1 MYKPIAAFI
10 AALTIALPAV
20 ARVEPGTT
28 QLLQTLEE
36 YGVSITYNPPTCGNG
51 FLGMYNTRKEMT
63 LCYRGTPN
71 AEAHDTVRHESFHM
85 IQHCAAQRRG
95 ERGITPL
102 AVNSQERHNW
112 VLKVLGS
119 QRINGVK
126 EAYDTSAH
134 QVELEAFA
142 GAHHYSATDLITL
155 IKAYCIK

>member
-1 MYKPIAAFI
+1 MYKPLAALI

-20 ARVEPGTT
+20 ARVEPGTP
-28 QLLQTLEE
+28 QLLQTMEE
-36 YGVSITYNPPTCGNG
+36 YGVSIFYNPPTCSNG
-51 FLGMYNTRKEMT
+51 FHGMYNTRKEMS
-63 LCYRGTPN
+63 LCYRGAPN
-71 AEAHDTVRHESFHM
+71 ADAHDTVRHEAFHFV
-85 IQHCAAQRRG
+85 QHCAAMRRG

-102 AVNSQERHNW
+102 AVNSQERYNW

-126 EAYDTSAH
+126 NAYDTEAH

-142 GAHHYSATDLITL
+142 AAYHYSATDLITL

>member
-1 MYKPIAAFI
+1 MYKPLAAFI

-20 ARVEPGTT
+20 ARVEPGTS

-63 LCYRGTPN
+63 LCYRGAPN
-71 AEAHDTVRHESFHM
+71 ADAHDIVRHEAFHF
-85 IQHCAAQRRG
+85 IQHCAAQRR
-95 ERGITPL
+95 RQNGITPL

-126 EAYDTSAH
+126 DAYDTKAH

-142 GAHHYSATDLITL
+142 AASHYTSSEIVGL

>member
-1 MYKPIAAFI
+1 
-10 AALTIALPAV
+10 
-20 ARVEPGTT
+20 
-28 QLLQTLEE
+28 
-36 YGVSITYNPPTCGNG
+36 
-51 FLGMYNTRKEMT
+51 
-63 LCYRGTPN
+63 
-71 AEAHDTVRHESFHM
+71 VRHEAFHF

-95 ERGITPL
+95 QNGITPL

-126 EAYDTSAH
+126 DAYDTKAH

-142 GAHHYSATDLITL
+142 AASHYTSSEIVGL